1 MGVSQITV
9 AAASCSWIDP
19 NTGLPEVD
27 VNRVTSDTVTRAFLT
42 GNSGYRF
49 CNFMEVS
56 VFADFGQGRVVSKE
70 FTVASGMYRGPSF
83 AHLPSHAFP
92 AQQDIFDEA
101 DALRFT
107 QLVGARTVSPEVV
120 GAGGGVVGGAIA
132 GGVIGS
138 FVPVVGTAVGAVVG
152 GIVGGVGG
160 EIIGHRVIG
169 FPPIWAKIQI
179 RIYRDGRT
187 EAQLLQHSLFPSLT
201 FYSQSASGFTRLDH
215 PSGQRYYDATK
226 SVQLPDWEARG
237 WGRLQPGSVPGPTA
251 GNPWGVEHGVTGGA
265 DVVPTPVR

>member
-27 VNRVTSDTVTRAFLT
+27 VNRVTFDTVTRAFLT

-56 VFADFGQGRVVSKE
+56 VFADFLQGRVVSKA
-70 FTVASGMYRGPSF
+70 FTTASGMYRGPSF

-92 AQQDIFDEA
+92 AQQDVFDEA
-101 DALRFT
+101 DAVRFT

-120 GAGGGVVGGAIA
+120 GTGGGVVGGAIA
-132 GGVIGS
+132 GLVIGG
-138 FVPVVGTAVGAVVG
+138 FFGAVAG
-152 GIVGGVGG
+152 GILGGLSG

-201 FYSQSASGFTRLDH
+201 FYSQSPSGFTRLDH

-226 SVQLPDWEARG
+226 SVQLPDWKARG
-237 WGRLQPGSVPGPTA
+237 WGRLQVASVGGPTA
-251 GNPWGVEHGVTGGA
+251 GNPWGLEHGVTGGA
-265 DVVPTPVR
+265 DVVPTPVQ